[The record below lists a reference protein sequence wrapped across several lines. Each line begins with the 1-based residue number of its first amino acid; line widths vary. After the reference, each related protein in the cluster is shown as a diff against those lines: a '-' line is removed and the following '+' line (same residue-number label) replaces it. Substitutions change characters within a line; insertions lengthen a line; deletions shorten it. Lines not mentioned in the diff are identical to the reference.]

1 MPVKLNKDKL
11 HSAKE
16 CQGVRNMLRE
26 GSTSEGY
33 IFFFPVGWPSVLV
46 IKLVVFGH
54 VRKKGVEN
62 FRG

>member
-33 IFFFPVGWPSVLV
+33 IFFFQLGGPQY
-46 IKLVVFGH
+46 
-54 VRKKGVEN
+54 
-62 FRG
+62 